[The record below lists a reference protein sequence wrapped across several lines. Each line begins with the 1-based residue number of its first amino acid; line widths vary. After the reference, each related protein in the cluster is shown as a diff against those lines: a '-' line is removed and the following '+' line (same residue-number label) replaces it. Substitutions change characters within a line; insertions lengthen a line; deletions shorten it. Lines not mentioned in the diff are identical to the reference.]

1 MFLFPAIGAGVSDT
15 LILFLYFSHQG
26 SNGGHKNAATS
37 INDYNIVG
45 IDVIN
50 QTTIT
55 GLSRISNESNHSSII
70 FDEIGGGVQSIKKD
84 ANFLPSSPTE
94 SHDRKYDE
102 NLLRMEQM
110 NDDIPITI
118 DESTGD
124 NSNNQISNNNDTDTD
139 NDEHHKIKISA
150 ATVESETVYLV
161 ILAIIRLVLLMLP
174 LSYAAWSG
182 TRVPC
187 AVAQY
192 IFHGISSFI
201 VVCHMLAVLTLD
213 DEDSSAGS
221 SSSSGGWTL
230 MSLSLISIILHILI
244 VLHVRST
251 GPNEDGLYE
260 EKRKR
265 KRLAYAVGGRLRK
278 GGQATIGHD
287 DDNTDDDND
296 MTDQPFL
303 LSSAAGD
310 RNNNRLNKSLKERL
324 MCLPETFLNDTQARF
339 DAAQRMWSDR
349 LEVMTHSLQHQS
361 NMSPSIDNRQH
372 NNYSREDGGESTNLI
387 AHALTTAATNA
398 SKLSKPDPFRVLLQL
413 FAYEDVWSGT
423 NNRLDLAFSSSC
435 TPAAATGGGGGGQ
448 SLNHENGGE
457 STTSSEGNSALAF
470 YAPQLLSFLL
480 HGAYFD
486 ISSKLEEW
494 ILKKCG
500 EDLHFAHRCFWF
512 LRSWC
517 LEGGRNMSSVKRQ
530 PSHTRSLSSG
540 SFGGLVSLIDLP
552 LEVGGGGSSN
562 RLRGVESN
570 LYLSSSGHGS
580 LQPAVPL
587 LYSTSLVA
595 SGANMPGSSTW
606 DSYSETADRFASSKF
621 PPEEQELI
629 EQLLHRVV
637 EQGSRPATVAQY
649 GSVDGH
655 QDGDDYNSGFTYSPS
670 ALATAMEQG
679 LVPFDPRTGSHS
691 MAHLDCITSSHNHGF
706 LPLNNSGEPCQ
717 PIHSTN
723 VPDSLFFAAPLFLD
737 ALLSIADDLMFTS
750 RPNRTTELRSRLRS
764 LEVELLPSNVVYLPI
779 QNMDHRVWRICA
791 DECLALSTNERVPCI
806 ITLEVIDYGV
816 SSPTKSKSS
825 VGTDSI
831 TLAWVH
837 TPRHPQRHGTIID
850 KVANYTQEGL
860 KRLEDS
866 IDRSFGDGRPVLD
879 RRLSEILGMRDN
891 SWTRDS
897 QMYTSVHSFDDE
909 DKESIPA
916 REEEQYNV
924 QDEETP
930 EFHKLGVGE
939 SSLRTS
945 EMTEIGS
952 HNEEELVPQSLMPDV
967 TDETPPKHRLSPT
980 ANTPNSDSEETS
992 PMGQWSTPKRKSVI
1006 LKQRPI
1012 GGITIPEFP
1021 GFEEEESDDE
1031 LSPQAK
1037 NRQVMLPPSTTL
1049 MSLGD
1054 ETRFDDLEEPE
1065 DRDVNVLQ
1073 NVKPTVVFKEDWKA
1087 KTERV
1092 RQCSLYGSHPGWR
1105 LLPILI
1111 KSNDDL
1117 RQEQLASQLIHRM
1130 ATILAK
1136 AGVPVWLF
1144 PYEIVALTGRGGI
1157 IECVPD
1163 TISLDSLKRND
1174 PDFTSLKSFFIQ
1186 HFGHPGSDELAD
1198 AKANF
1203 VESLAAYSIVCF
1215 LMQIKDRHNGNILLD
1230 NKGHII
1236 HIDFGFYFLSSP
1248 GKNSG
1253 FESAP
1258 FKLTRDFVSLMDGPS
1273 SRTFQK
1279 FRELC
1284 YKTFIELRK
1293 HCYQIILLVEMIV
1306 EGNEDLA
1313 CFRSKPDEAVRQL
1326 KERFRLDLNDNGV
1339 RKYVDSLI
1347 DESIENWRTRWYDR
1361 YQRFCVGVM

>member
-1 MFLFPAIGAGVSDT
+1 
-15 LILFLYFSHQG
+15 
-26 SNGGHKNAATS
+26 
-37 INDYNIVG
+37 
-45 IDVIN
+45 
-50 QTTIT
+50 
-55 GLSRISNESNHSSII
+55 
-70 FDEIGGGVQSIKKD
+70 
-84 ANFLPSSPTE
+84 
-94 SHDRKYDE
+94 
-102 NLLRMEQM
+102 
-110 NDDIPITI
+110 
-118 DESTGD
+118 
-124 NSNNQISNNNDTDTD
+124 
-139 NDEHHKIKISA
+139 
-150 ATVESETVYLV
+150 
-161 ILAIIRLVLLMLP
+161 
-174 LSYAAWSG
+174 
-182 TRVPC
+182 
-187 AVAQY
+187 
-192 IFHGISSFI
+192 
-201 VVCHMLAVLTLD
+201 MLAVLTLD

-221 SSSSGGWTL
+221 SSSLGSGGGWTL
-230 MSLSLISIILHILI
+230 MSLSLISTILHILI

-278 GGQATIGHD
+278 GKASN
-287 DDNTDDDND
+287 DNNDDDND

-303 LSSAAGD
+303 LSSGAGGSKI
-310 RNNNRLNKSLKERL
+310 NRLNKSLKERL

-361 NMSPSIDNRQH
+361 NMSPGIDNRQH
-372 NNYSREDGGESTNLI
+372 NNYSREEGGGESTNLI
-387 AHALTTAATNA
+387 AHALNSAATNA
-398 SKLSKPDPFRVLLQL
+398 SKLAKPDPFRVLLQL

-423 NNRLDLAFSSSC
+423 NNRLDLAFSSSS
-435 TPAAATGGGGGGQ
+435 TPAAATPTTGGGGGGQ
-448 SLNHENGGE
+448 SHYHESGGE

-517 LEGGRNMSSVKRQ
+517 LEGGRNVSSVKRQ

-552 LEVGGGGSSN
+552 LEIGGGGNNN

-570 LYLSSSGHGS
+570 LYLSSSGHGT
-580 LQPAVPL
+580 LPPAVPL
-587 LYSTSLVA
+587 LYSTPLVA
-595 SGANMPGSSTW
+595 SGANLPGSSTW
-606 DSYSETADRFASSKF
+606 DSYSNFSEADRFASSKF
-621 PPEEQELI
+621 SPEEQELI

-706 LPLNNSGEPCQ
+706 LPLNDNSGEPYQ
-717 PIHSTN
+717 PIHPTN
-723 VPDSLFFAAPLFLD
+723 DADRLFFAAPLFLD
-737 ALLSIADDLMFTS
+737 ALLSIADDLMNTS

-791 DECLALSTNERVPCI
+791 DESLALSTNERVPCI

-816 SSPTKSKSS
+816 SSPTTSKSS

-860 KRLEDS
+860 KRLEDT

-891 SWTRDS
+891 SWTRGS

-909 DKESIPA
+909 DNESNHA
-916 REEEQYNV
+916 GEEEQYNV
-924 QDEETP
+924 RDEEAP

-945 EMTEIGS
+945 DMTEIGS
-952 HNEEELVPQSLMPDV
+952 QNEEEVVPQSLMPDV
-967 TDETPPKHRLSPT
+967 TDEMPSKHRLSPT
-980 ANTPNSDSEETS
+980 LNTPNSDSEETS
-992 PMGQWSTPKRKSVI
+992 PMGQWSTPKKKNVI

-1021 GFEEEESDDE
+1021 GFEEEESDNE
-1031 LSPQAK
+1031 FSPQAK
-1037 NRQVMLPPSTTL
+1037 NRQMVPPSTTIISL
-1049 MSLGD
+1049 GQSLGD
-1054 ETRFDDLEEPE
+1054 ETRFDGLEEPE
-1065 DRDVNVLQ
+1065 DREVNVLQ

-1136 AGVPVWLF
+1136 ARVPVWLF